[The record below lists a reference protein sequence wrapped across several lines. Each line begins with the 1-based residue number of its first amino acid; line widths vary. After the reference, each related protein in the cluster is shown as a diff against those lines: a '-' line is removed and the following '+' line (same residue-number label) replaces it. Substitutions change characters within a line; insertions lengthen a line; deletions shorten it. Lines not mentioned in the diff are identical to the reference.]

1 MIAVY
6 RKELRSY
13 LTSMIGYVFVAFML
27 AVIGVYFSFTNLNLS
42 SPRFETVLQN
52 VQFLFIIFVPI
63 LTMRVLAEERKQ
75 KTDQLLLTLPLKV
88 SDIVLGKYLS
98 LVTLYAVPMLI
109 ISSYPLILSQFGT
122 VNMAAAYLSVLGFFL
137 LGCANMAIG
146 LFFSSLTDNPVIAA
160 VMSFGLLLACFL
172 MDTISGMVPNT
183 AVASFISFTVL
194 VLFLAAVI
202 YNMTHNV
209 KVTAVAA
216 AALEAILVVVYGVQ
230 APLLEGAFPRFLSVF
245 YMNGRLTGFF
255 DGILDISGIVY
266 YVSIA
271 AVALFLAIQTIVKRR
286 WN

>member
-6 RKELRSY
+6 RKEIRTY

-27 AVIGVYFSFTNLNLS
+27 AVISIYFSFTNLNLS
-42 SPRFETVLQN
+42 SPRFETVLQS
-52 VQFLFIIFVPI
+52 VQFLFIVFVPI

-75 KTDQLLLTLPLKV
+75 KTDQLLLTLPLKI
-88 SDIVLGKYLS
+88 SEIVLGKYLA
-98 LVTLYAVPMLI
+98 LVTLYAVPMLVI
-109 ISSYPLILSQFGT
+109 CSYPLILSRYGT
-122 VNMAAAYLSVLGFFL
+122 INMAVAYLSILSFFL

-160 VMSFGLLLACFL
+160 VMSFGLLLICFL
-172 MDTISGMVPNT
+172 MDTLSGMVPNT
-183 AVASFISFTVL
+183 AIASFISFTVL
-194 VLFLAAVI
+194 VLLLAAVV

-209 KVTAVAA
+209 KATAIVAA
-216 AALEAILVVVYGVQ
+216 GVEIVLAVIYAVR
-230 APLLEGAFPRFLSVF
+230 APILEGTFPRFLSVF
-245 YMNGRLTGFF
+245 YMNGRLTSFF

-271 AVALFLAIQTIVKRR
+271 AVALFLAMQTIVKRR

>member
-6 RKELRSY
+6 RKEIRSY

-27 AVIGVYFSFTNLNLS
+27 AVIGIYFSFTNLNLS

-75 KTDQLLLTLPLKV
+75 KTDQLLLTLPLAV
-88 SDIVLGKYLS
+88 SDIVLGKYLA
-98 LVTLYAVPMLI
+98 LVTLYAAPMAVVCA
-109 ISSYPLILSQFGT
+109 YPLILSRFGT
-122 VNMAAAYLSVLGFFL
+122 VNMAVAYLSILGFFL

-160 VMSFGLLLACFL
+160 VMSFGFLLSCFL
-172 MDTISGMVPNT
+172 MDSISGMVPNT
-183 AVASFISFTVL
+183 AIASLVSFTVL
-194 VLFLAAVI
+194 ALLLAAVI
-202 YNMTHNV
+202 YNMIRNV
-209 KVTAVAA
+209 KMTVAA
-216 AALEAILVVVYGVQ
+216 AVVVVAVLAIVYAVR

-245 YMNGRLTGFF
+245 YMNGQLTGFF
-255 DGILDISGIVY
+255 DGILDITGIVY

-271 AVALFLAIQTIVKRR
+271 AVALFLSIQTVVKRR

>member
-6 RKELRSY
+6 RKEIRSY

-27 AVIGVYFSFTNLNLS
+27 AVIGIYFSFTNPNLS

-75 KTDQLLLTLPLKV
+75 KTDQLLLTLPLAV
-88 SDIVLGKYLS
+88 SDIVLGKYLA
-98 LVTLYAVPMLI
+98 LVTLYAVPMAVVCI
-109 ISSYPLILSQFGT
+109 YPLILSQYGT
-122 VNMAAAYLSVLGFFL
+122 VNMAVAYLSILGFFL

-160 VMSFGLLLACFL
+160 VMSFGFLLSCFL
-172 MDTISGMVPNT
+172 MDSISGMVPNT
-183 AVASFISFTVL
+183 AIASLVSFTVL
-194 VLFLAAVI
+194 ALLLAAVI
-202 YNMTHNV
+202 YNMIRNV
-209 KVTAVAA
+209 KMTVAA
-216 AALEAILVVVYGVQ
+216 AVVVVAVLAIVYAVR

-245 YMNGRLTGFF
+245 YMNGQLTGFF
-255 DGILDISGIVY
+255 DGILDITGIVY

-271 AVALFLAIQTIVKRR
+271 AVALFLSIQTVVKRR

>member
-6 RKELRSY
+6 RKEIRSY

-27 AVIGVYFSFTNLNLS
+27 AVIGIYFSFTNLNLS

-52 VQFLFIIFVPI
+52 VQFLFIVFVPI

-75 KTDQLLLTLPLKV
+75 KTDQLLLTLPLAV
-88 SDIVLGKYLS
+88 SDIVLGKYLA
-98 LVTLYAVPMLI
+98 LVTLYAVPMAVVCI
-109 ISSYPLILSQFGT
+109 YPLILSQYGT
-122 VNMAAAYLSVLGFFL
+122 VNMAVAYLSILGFFL

-160 VMSFGLLLACFL
+160 VMSFGLLLICFL
-172 MDTISGMVPNT
+172 MDSVSGMVPNT
-183 AVASFISFTVL
+183 AIASFISFTVL
-194 VLFLAAVI
+194 VLLLGAVI
-202 YNMTHNV
+202 YNMIRNV
-209 KVTAVAA
+209 KVAA
-216 AALEAILVVVYGVQ
+216 AVSLALEAVPAIVYAVR

-245 YMNGRLTGFF
+245 YMNGRLTSFF